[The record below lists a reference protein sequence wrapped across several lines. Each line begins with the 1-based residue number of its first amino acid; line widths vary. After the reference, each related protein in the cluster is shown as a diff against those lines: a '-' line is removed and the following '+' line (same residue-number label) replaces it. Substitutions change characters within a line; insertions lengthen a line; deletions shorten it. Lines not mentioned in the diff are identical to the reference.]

1 MPLWFVFGGVP
12 QKMTSKPAYIAV
24 YGPPKSDLP
33 HIAVVIYPDG
43 EVTGLAAVSAAAAE
57 TLVTELA
64 LKMGA
69 HMGDNDR

>member
-1 MPLWFVFGGVP
+1 MSDKQAV
-12 QKMTSKPAYIAV
+12 IAV

-43 EVTGLAAVSAAAAE
+43 EVTGVAAVSASAAQ
-57 TLVTELA
+57 TMVTELA
-64 LKMGA
+64 PQLGA